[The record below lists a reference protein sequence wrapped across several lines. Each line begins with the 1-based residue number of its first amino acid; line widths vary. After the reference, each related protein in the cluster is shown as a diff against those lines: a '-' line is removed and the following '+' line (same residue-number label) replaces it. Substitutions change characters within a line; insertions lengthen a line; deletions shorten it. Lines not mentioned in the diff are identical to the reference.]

1 MKKKKN
7 EEKVDWI
14 GSNRIDLE
22 SSGLEKE
29 GFYATKETLNTQNS
43 SDSSF
48 LPSFLQSHSFIRA
61 GFNLLFAFLLF
72 RL

>member
-1 MKKKKN
+1 MEEKEKK
-7 EEKVDWI
+7 EKVDWI

-29 GFYATKETLNTQNS
+29 GFYATKKTLNTKTHQI
-43 SDSSF
+43 
-48 LPSFLQSHSFIRA
+48 LPSFNRIHSR
-61 GFNLLFAFLLF
+61 